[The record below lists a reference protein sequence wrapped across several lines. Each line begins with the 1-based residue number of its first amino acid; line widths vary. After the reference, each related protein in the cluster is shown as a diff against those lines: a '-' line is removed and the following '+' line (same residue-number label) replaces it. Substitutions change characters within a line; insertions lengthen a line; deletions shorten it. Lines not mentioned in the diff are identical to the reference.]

1 MLAERPALVKRILVT
16 GAVCEEG
23 AYQVRLCKDGAWTT
37 VLIDDLLPCDP
48 HGYLLYSQVSKG
60 QPYREIIRP
69 IKCLKRLKIETF
81 IYYAASVVLVSY
93 CMMFVGILQHLQLIV
108 NITMFNLRKVRGYH
122 N

>member
-1 MLAERPALVKRILVT
+1 MNTTRCVCGWVCWCRFLSSLAVLAERPALVKRILVT

-48 HGYLLYSQVSKG
+48 HGYLLYSQVSKD

-69 IKCLKRLKIETF
+69 IK
-81 IYYAASVVLVSY
+81 V
-93 CMMFVGILQHLQLIV
+93 
-108 NITMFNLRKVRGYH
+108 
-122 N
+122 